1 MGALLDGIT
10 TREVIADKAYDSD
23 AIRLSLAL
31 FGIKTTI
38 PPRSNRKKWRGYDE
52 ASYRTRH
59 VVENFF
65 AHLKQFRGIATRYC
79 KLVSRFIAFLCLA
92 GWFLISKGE

>member
-1 MGALLDGIT
+1 MVPAPRAGRFEVGTSLTPRFAALS
-10 TREVIADKAYDSD
+10 RE
-23 AIRLSLAL
+23 
-31 FGIKTTI
+31 
-38 PPRSNRKKWRGYDE
+38 
-52 ASYRTRH
+52 
-59 VVENFF
+59 ENFF